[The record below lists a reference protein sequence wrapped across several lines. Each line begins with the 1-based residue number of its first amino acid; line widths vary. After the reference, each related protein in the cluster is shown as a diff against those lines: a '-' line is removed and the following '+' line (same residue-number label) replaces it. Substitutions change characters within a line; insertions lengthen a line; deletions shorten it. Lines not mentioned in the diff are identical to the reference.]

1 MGAIA
6 LSRILRRSRGFL
18 LLFVCFMEMSWNPHS
33 SDEALRE
40 AVVLNLALVR
50 LNLELSNMTVDLT
63 GVKNTGSL

>member
-1 MGAIA
+1 
-6 LSRILRRSRGFL
+6 
-18 LLFVCFMEMSWNPHS
+18 MEMSWNPHS